1 MPGGDRTGPMGMGPR
16 TGRGAGFC
24 GGASG
29 APSGSGCM
37 NHRRGARFGQG
48 RGRGGRG
55 RRNMFYATGL
65 PGWMRSG
72 PGGVAPAEVPASE
85 VERQSLQDQV
95 KTLQSQLDEVK
106 RQLAQSEAAKTEK

>member
-1 MPGGDRTGPMGMGPR
+1 MPGGDRTGPMGMGPM
-16 TGRGAGFC
+16 TGRRAGFC
-24 GGASG
+24 GGAG
-29 APSGSGCM
+29 VPGCM
-37 NHRRGARFGQG
+37 NHRRGARLGQGQG

-55 RRNMFYATGL
+55 RRNMFHATGL

-72 PGGVAPAEVPASE
+72 VAGVAPAEVPASE

>member
-1 MPGGDRTGPMGMGPR
+1 MGMGPM

-24 GGASG
+24 GGAGVPGFISRMGG
-29 APSGSGCM
+29 AFLA
-37 NHRRGARFGQG
+37 GAFLGRG

-55 RRNMFYATGL
+55 WRNMFHATGL

-72 PGGVAPAEVPASE
+72 MGGVAPAEMPASQA
-85 VERQSLQDQV
+85 ERQSLQDQV
-95 KTLQSQLDEVK
+95 ETLQSQLDEVK